1 MRLFFLQFPKTPYFC
16 FAVAGRGLTER
27 NGAIRQLPPCCGCF
41 HTQGKGVHPT
51 PSFYFT
57 EKRGVNM
64 LIPMLSI
71 HPSRITAY
79 YYSLEHKR
87 GDVKPLLT
95 GSQVRERQNGLLSN
109 QARKRLYQAITAL
122 CAITPWHTVYSK
134 KDGKSYR
141 HKLSFITLTL
151 PAHHGMSDKD
161 VNQKILK
168 KFLDNW
174 NKRSPKL
181 LYVWK
186 AEVTDRGTLHY
197 HITCNTYIHYAEL
210 RKRWNTQ
217 LYKAGVI
224 PKNDIES
231 NNSTDV
237 HSVNKMRNIAA
248 YLTSYITKKD
258 LYTKVL
264 KRWLN
269 RYKQQLSNQ
278 TNTHVQLPR
287 NYYKHIKR
295 KPQCQLWSCSKPLL
309 NTKMSDCYQGSE
321 IERELNNNATWCGR
335 MVTTDYFSTCYIK
348 ANEWQQSN
356 HIKKAWNQ
364 FMTER
369 IRNDKGNRKVYKSF

>member
-1 MRLFFLQFPKTPYFC
+1 
-16 FAVAGRGLTER
+16 
-27 NGAIRQLPPCCGCF
+27 
-41 HTQGKGVHPT
+41 
-51 PSFYFT
+51 
-57 EKRGVNM
+57 M

-79 YYSLEHKR
+79 YYSTER
-87 GDVKPLLT
+87 YSGDVKPRFT
-95 GSQVRERQNGLLSN
+95 GSQVRERHNGLLSN
-109 QARKRLYQAITAL
+109 PARKRLYQAITAL
-122 CAITPWHTVYSK
+122 CAITPWQTVYSK

-151 PAHHGMSDKD
+151 PANHTLSDKE
-161 VNQKILK
+161 VNQKVLK

-181 LYVWK
+181 LYIWK
-186 AEVTDRGTLHY
+186 AEVTDKGTLHY

-217 LYKAGVI
+217 LYKAGL
-224 PKNDIES
+224 IEKDRIEN

-258 LYTKVL
+258 LYTKPL
-264 KRWLN
+264 KRWLK
-269 RYKQQLSNQ
+269 RYKKELSNQ
-278 TNTHVQLPR
+278 TNTHIQLPR

-295 KPQCQLWSCSKPLL
+295 KPNCQLWSCSKPLL
-309 NTKMSDCYQGSE
+309 NTKLSDCYQQTDV
-321 IERELNNNATWCGR
+321 ERELNNNIEWCGR

-348 ANEWQQSN
+348 ADEWQKSN
-356 HIKKAWNQ
+356 AIRKEWNR
-364 FMTER
+364 FMTKR
-369 IRNDKGNRKVYKSF
+369 IREDKGNSKVYKQF